1 MKPINLNNIEEKN
14 VGGGDFPQLKPGAY
28 ACKVTEVI
36 DNADREY
43 LDVLLDICVG
53 EFEGYFSDKFYADK
67 PWSHHVILSYKDALE
82 NRIQG
87 TSRAGGAG
95 GDRFP

>member
-36 DNADREY
+36 RALDEY
-43 LDVLLDICVG
+43 NGVTP
-53 EFEGYFSDKFYADK
+53 DK
-67 PWSHHVILSYKDALE
+67 E
-82 NRIQG
+82 
-87 TSRAGGAG
+87 
-95 GDRFP
+95 